1 MSKAAEL
8 AALIGS
14 GQAQGDKNLI
24 INGAMQVSQRGTS
37 AVAVPN
43 GGYSTVDRMRFYE
56 STGGAYTSEQ
66 SSDVPAGQGF
76 SKSIKLACTT
86 ADSSIGAAEIANMS
100 QVIEGQNLQRLNYG
114 TSDAKTITLSFWVK
128 SNKTGIYTIAMY
140 KHAGGGTAYGCPVE
154 YTISSA
160 NTWEKKTITVT
171 PTAGSTTLITSSAG
185 AIIDSNGAGIE
196 VHWGL
201 AWGSNYNSTN
211 NTWSA
216 SGFYSTSNQVNWLDS
231 TSNNFY
237 ITGIQLEIS
246 EVATPFEHES
256 FAATLQKCQ
265 RYYFDT
271 ASAVNGKSGTGIN
284 GGFIFKAFNGN
295 EAAGY
300 NTFPVTMR
308 TVPTI
313 TCNDN
318 AGTQGKLHRYAHSD
332 VGSNIAFANMSASG
346 VTACSQSGTFSDSSG
361 GLNIYGGRI
370 RASAEL

>member
-1 MSKAAEL
+1 MSRARDFANL
-8 AALIGS
+8 AGS
-14 GQAQGDKNLI
+14 ADAGGITGRNII
-24 INGAMQVSQRGTS
+24 INGNMVVSQRGTS
-37 AVAVPN
+37 AIAVPN

-86 ADSSIGAAEIANMS
+86 ADSSIGAAEIATMS

-128 SNKTGIYTIAMY
+128 SNKTGIYTIAIY

-185 AIIDSNGAGIE
+185 AIIDSNGQGIE

-201 AWGSNYNSTN
+201 AWGSNYNATN

-237 ITGIQLEIS
+237 ITGVQLEIGD
-246 EVATPFEHES
+246 VATPFEHES
-256 FAATLQKCQ
+256 FAVTLQKCE
-265 RYYFDT
+265 RYYQQVKALQT
-271 ASAVNGKSGTGIN
+271 SSGTQSTQVLGVYQ
-284 GGFIFKAFNGN
+284 
-295 EAAGY
+295 AA
-300 NTFPVTMR
+300 
-308 TVPTI
+308 
-313 TCNDN
+313 
-318 AGTQGKLHRYAHSD
+318 
-332 VGSNIAFANMSASG
+332 
-346 VTACSQSGTFSDSSG
+346 TAM
-361 GLNIYGGRI
+361 
-370 RASAEL
+370 RASATVGSSGALQVTDWGNTSKTQSSANIALQHSGNNDFSNRYYPIQLQNFSGLNTHRLWQLYNNSNYIDLDAEL